1 MSTESTQ
8 APLAGRTL
16 VVTRP
21 LEQADSL
28 CRRIEAGGGRAIR
41 FPVLAIAPAP
51 DTAELEA
58 IGPDLAR
65 LAACFGPGAAFDALT
80 TAAGLLD
87 RSPAPL

>member
-58 IGPDLAR
+58 IVPRLDEFDFAFFVSPNAIHHALEFVGAR
-65 LAACFGPGAAFDALT
+65 RTWP
-80 TAAGLLD
+80 
-87 RSPAPL
+87 S